1 MTRCR
6 LAGTRQARW
15 CCSPE
20 RYRIL
25 FDMRQVASY
34 DAGISKSCQLFRR
47 GGTEMYK
54 IFIVTM
60 ALIVAIA
67 PFAMIYWAMKNQRP
81 KRRSYYVNRYDIG
94 GTDGGGSGGGFF
106 TSDGWSDAGNDG
118 FSSGDGSFG
127 GGGASGGWGDF
138 GGDSGGGDSG
148 GGGDGGG
155 D

>member
-1 MTRCR
+1 M
-6 LAGTRQARW
+6 LALE
-15 CCSPE
+15 SPANF
-20 RYRIL
+20 L
-25 FDMRQVASY
+25 G
-34 DAGISKSCQLFRR
+34 AGA
-47 GGTEMYK
+47 TEMYK

-67 PFAMIYWAMKNQRP
+67 PFAMIYWAMRNQRS

-118 FSSGDGSFG
+118 FSSGHGSFG